1 MLDTAHEAR
10 EAPDDVRSEWDE
22 PRDRPFNPWRCL
34 KTDAARAIV
43 ADGIA
48 AVEDEERR
56 AGRRQRK
63 RRVHDQANFEAAV
76 AAILSDA
83 IHHAID
89 GHAGSLSVTRSRSQL
104 TGACR
109 YRPAF
114 IGKTFPDILDTLA
127 SAGLIDQEVATSDPE
142 KRTGR
147 QTVLRAGWRLRE
159 WIRDLGIALE
169 DLTETRNGRETIIL
183 KRTKED
189 RWDKGGRLDY
199 VDTETI
205 RTLRAEMAEI
215 NAWIGAAN
223 LDAGLTRDRIGTVDL
238 EDRTLC
244 RHFTLGR
251 FDRGGRL
258 FGGFWQRM
266 SKEERRGGILIDEE
280 EAVELDYGQVCP
292 RIVYGLCHS
301 VPPRADLYDIP
312 GLEGRRDGVKK
323 VMNAMLFTDR
333 RLTQMPRG
341 TRKLFP
347 DHEPVEEVVAAIE
360 AAHPQ
365 IRDAFF
371 RGIGHAV
378 QFAESTILVEVL
390 LELKAS
396 GIVALPIHDAVMV
409 PRSRA
414 EETRAVMLETFERL
428 TGVEGAV
435 ELIS

>member
-10 EAPDDVRSEWDE
+10 EAPDDIRPDEDE
-22 PRDRPFNPWRCL
+22 PRDRPFNPWRCP
-34 KTDAARAIV
+34 KTDKAGQAV
-43 ADGIA
+43 ADA
-48 AVEDEERR
+48 FAVAQARETERGLR
-56 AGRRQRK
+56 KRK
-63 RRVHDQANFEAAV
+63 RRPADQERFEAAV
-76 AAILSDA
+76 TAIVSDV
-83 IHHAID
+83 IHHHVE
-89 GHAGSLSVTRSRSQL
+89 GHFPGLSITRSRSQL

-109 YRPAF
+109 YRPGF

-127 SAGLIDQEVATSDPE
+127 SAGLIDQEVAPSDPE

-147 QTVLRAGWRLRE
+147 QTVIRAGWRLRE
-159 WIRDLGIALE
+159 WIRDRGISLE

-199 VDTETI
+199 VDTET
-205 RTLRAEMAEI
+205 TTALRAEMTEI
-215 NAWIGAAN
+215 NGWIEAAN
-223 LDAGLTRDRIGTVDL
+223 LDAGLTSDRSGTVDL

-301 VPPRADLYDIP
+301 MPPRADLYDIP

-323 VMNAMLFTDR
+323 VMNAMLFIDR
-333 RLTQMPRG
+333 RLIQMPRG

-347 DHEPVEEVVAAIE
+347 SHEPVEEVVSAIE
-360 AAHPQ
+360 AAHPEIQ
-365 IRDAFF
+365 DAFF

-390 LELKAS
+390 LELKAR

-409 PRSRA
+409 PWTRA